1 MTIIWEDLLHNNYT
15 SPEEMII
22 GMHHKE
28 NMTIDEMSEK
38 LGISHTTLK
47 RKIVAL
53 DIKMKRKGGIAFSK
67 MGKKGRKV
75 HANNRSL

>member
-1 MTIIWEDLLHNNYT
+1 MTIIWEDLLHDNYT

-22 GMHHKE
+22 GMHHEE
-28 NMTIDEMSEK
+28 NMTIDEISEK

-53 DIKMKRKGGIAFSK
+53 GIRMKPKGGIAFSK
-67 MGKKGRKV
+67 QGKKGKV
-75 HANNRSL
+75 NHV